1 MAARLDD
8 PAAEPLERFAALL
21 AAATAVGPER
31 LPEPTAFCLATVGPD
46 GQPSA
51 RMVLL
56 KQADERGFVFYTN
69 TRSLKGRQLAEQ
81 PRCALLF
88 LWKALRNHV
97 QVRIE
102 GTVAPVGEAEAD
114 AYFASRPR
122 ISQLGA
128 WASKQSATLPDR
140 RFFEERL
147 AKLEREHEGQ
157 PVPRPPHWSGYRVAP
172 DMIEFWYGAEYRLH
186 DRDVYERHDGHW
198 QKRKL
203 YP

>member
-1 MAARLDD
+1 MHPMTDLY
-8 PAAEPLERFAALL
+8 AEALL
-21 AAATAVGPER
+21 TFRELLDEARISGD
-31 LPEPTAFCLATVGPD
+31 PEPTAMTLATADAGGRV
-46 GQPSA
+46 SA
-51 RMVLL
+51 RTVLL
-56 KQADERGFVFYTN
+56 KAFDERGFVFYTN

-157 PVPRPPHWSGYRVAP
+157 PVPRPPHWSGYRVAS